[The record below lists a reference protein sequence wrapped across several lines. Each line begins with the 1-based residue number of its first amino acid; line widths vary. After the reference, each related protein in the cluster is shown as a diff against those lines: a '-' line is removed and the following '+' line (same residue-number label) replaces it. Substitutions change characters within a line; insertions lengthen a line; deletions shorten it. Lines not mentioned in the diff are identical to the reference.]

1 VTGAAVALQPLQ
13 IAADLRGVLVAQVA
27 VFFERL
33 VNDFFHPRRHVG
45 IEAQRRGRR
54 AIENRIEDN
63 GRSIAPKRHRAR
75 RHLIQHGT
83 KGKQVG
89 AHIELFALGLL
100 RRHVGHRPHRHPW
113 TGEILD
119 TDACG
124 RFNGRCIGLAVAG
137 VSLARPKSRILAC
150 PRLVTKMLAGLMSR

>member
-1 VTGAAVALQPLQ
+1 LRSPATAKKQRQTAMRMQTMLGLLSIPASERRYGDRSAVALQPLQ

-75 RHLIQHGT
+75 RHSYNT
-83 KGKQVG
+83 APKENRSVR
-89 AHIELFALGLL
+89 IELFAL
-100 RRHVGHRPHRHPW
+100 
-113 TGEILD
+113 
-119 TDACG
+119 ACSG
-124 RFNGRCIGLAVAG
+124 D
-137 VSLARPKSRILAC
+137 
-150 PRLVTKMLAGLMSR
+150 M